1 MKYWVT
7 CPADVE
13 KYVRDE
19 RERPR
24 DYEEHF
30 YPCYIEYE
38 EPWDYH
44 FCGDFYFLNKS
55 REEAIAMRRENLIA
69 YIAKSRWQITA
80 AKHALKELDKY

>member
-1 MKYWVT
+1 MAYWVT
-7 CPADVE
+7 CPTDVE

-24 DYEEHF
+24 DYKEHF

-44 FCGDFYFLNKS
+44 FCGNFYFKNESK
-55 REEAIAMRRENLIA
+55 EEAITMRRENLIA
-69 YIAKSRWQITA
+69 FIKEAYEQIEI
-80 AKHALKELDKY
+80 AKHALKKLDEY

>member
-13 KYVRDE
+13 EYVRDE

-24 DYEEHF
+24 NYEEHF

-55 REEAIAMRRENLIA
+55 REEAIAMRRKNLGAFIKEK
-69 YIAKSRWQITA
+69 YKEIEA

>member
-1 MKYWVT
+1 MRYWVT

-38 EPWDYH
+38 EPYDYH
-44 FCGDFYFLNKS
+44 FCCDFYFKNES
-55 REEAIAMRRENLIA
+55 REEAIAMRRKNLIA
-69 YIAKSRWQITA
+69 FIQKKYQEIEA
-80 AKHALKELDKY
+80 AEYALEELDKY

>member
-13 KYVRDE
+13 EYVRDE

-24 DYEEHF
+24 NYEEHF

-44 FCGDFYFLNKS
+44 FCGDFYFKNES

-69 YIAKSRWQITA
+69 FIKEKYKEIEA